1 MADTLNG
8 KVRRFSPSRAA
19 LVRTAFALVAAIAA
33 TAGPVRAQTAAR
45 PPPPPETGADA
56 MVRAKAAWDNGDFD
70 LAPSLYQAAITAGGL
85 KRADVIDAYVRIGA
99 ALAVSGKTKPA
110 LSVLRKAALLDPS
123 FTVPLEAGKKAMAV
137 AERARRDQRR
147 FGALAVSAQ
156 VPDEVG
162 ATEPFGVD
170 VSFAPSRNPLVDS
183 VSLEVRDSL
192 AGRSYKHSATPEAR
206 IHFDVPARMTLP
218 DASLVLEVTA
228 HDAHDNE
235 LLSFEKHFHV
245 KHATPAPVP
254 PVVAALRMRTTEDRP
269 HAASSGSGGGF
280 WSTAW
285 PYVIGGAALA
295 AGGAA
300 AYFATRPTADVY
312 VEQARVELWH

>member
-1 MADTLNG
+1 M
-8 KVRRFSPSRAA
+8 
-19 LVRTAFALVAAIAA
+19 
-33 TAGPVRAQTAAR
+33 
-45 PPPPPETGADA
+45 
-56 MVRAKAAWDNGDFD
+56 
-70 LAPSLYQAAITAGGL
+70 
-85 KRADVIDAYVRIGA
+85 
-99 ALAVSGKTKPA
+99 
-110 LSVLRKAALLDPS
+110 
-123 FTVPLEAGKKAMAV
+123 
-137 AERARRDQRR
+137 
-147 FGALAVSAQ
+147 
-156 VPDEVG
+156 
-162 ATEPFGVD
+162 
-170 VSFAPSRNPLVDS
+170 
-183 VSLEVRDSL
+183 SLEVRDSL
-192 AGRSYKHSATPEAR
+192 AGRSYKHAATPEAR

-235 LLSFEKHFHV
+235 LLTFEKHLHV

-254 PVVAALRMRTTEDRP
+254 PVVAALRMRTAEDRP
-269 HAASSGSGGGF
+269 HAASSGGGF